1 MEDNFIRS
9 IPVEPEEDRLEES
22 TQEAAELKEWGSP
35 IPEETEAE
43 YENETSEGR
52 YSEPMEDLPENDIP
66 LVFTDDPVEALQDDQ
81 DPGAEPVPTNE
92 THTKKHR
99 PRFAIV
105 LRKMRKRIRRFFRR
119 LVRLPAKIL
128 IILGATFA
136 AVMLTII
143 LLAILL
149 PKKEKPAPVQPESPI
164 TSVMDLEGEISS
176 GDDEDPEDIDEPN
189 ETDDAPQ
196 DFSQLNLPD
205 GRTYLALND
214 SYPIIAD
221 IQKRLVELGYMD
233 MPVVDGVSG
242 VTTVYGPATQK
253 AVKKFQWCN
262 GLSADGML
270 GQASYDLLM
279 SSDAKAIQ
287 LANSISDSLFKD
299 DTKKLQ
305 ERLIELGY
313 LSGSASGK
321 FVDST
326 TTALKA
332 FQKANGLVEDGI
344 AGLKTLEIL
353 YSDSA
358 K

>member
-9 IPVEPEEDRLEES
+9 MSAMPGEDQLEES
-22 TQEAAELKEWGSP
+22 AQEVAELKEWGTP
-35 IPEETEAE
+35 MLEEEAV
-43 YENETSEGR
+43 YENETSEGE
-52 YSEPMEDLPENDIP
+52 YSEPMENSLENDTP
-66 LVFTDDPVEALQDDQ
+66 LVFTDDPAEALQESQ
-81 DPGAEPVPTNE
+81 EPVTAPVPSE
-92 THTKKHR
+92 TVPAKKHR
-99 PRFAIV
+99 SRFAIL
-105 LRKMRKRIRRFFRR
+105 LRKIRKRLRRFFRR
-119 LVRLPAKIL
+119 LSRLPAKTL
-128 IILGATFA
+128 IILGASLA
-136 AVMLTII
+136 AVMLIII
-143 LLAILL
+143 LLAIFL

-164 TSVMDLEGEISS
+164 TSIADLEDEAST
-176 GDDEDPEDIDEPN
+176 GDEVDPVDVDNP
-189 ETDDAPQ
+189 DDTEGITQ
-196 DFSQLNLPD
+196 DFSQLELPD

-270 GQASYDLLM
+270 GQSSYELLM